1 MNKVQSLS
9 LDALCLRRSRKKA
22 MPKNKVEGER
32 SHSSSLF
39 STLSLGAFDEV
50 EITPTTRGST
60 ALDSTL
66 SNTTKPNQGMKF
78 RSRNYR
84 VVFPVVELRSTLG
97 PRFRRSHSPLCGVR
111 FAYSTESKQSPEQRK
126 IIPSLHEENITKGK
140 PKVSYLRNLS
150 FVSSNSSELEKK
162 QFLHDDLSMYNDFFR
177 HVTR

>member
-1 MNKVQSLS
+1 MSKSNTGVFENSLS
-9 LDALCLRRSRKKA
+9 LSRLYSTSSKDVFD
-22 MPKNKVEGER
+22 KV
-32 SHSSSLF
+32 SSDSPSFF

-97 PRFRRSHSPLCGVR
+97 SRFRRSHSPLCGVR
-111 FAYSTESKQSPEQRK
+111 FAYSTESKNNAEYKAGSVCQIQAYVK
-126 IIPSLHEENITKGK
+126 ATENVIGNQGLLKK
-140 PKVSYLRNLS
+140 RN
-150 FVSSNSSELEKK
+150 
-162 QFLHDDLSMYNDFFR
+162 
-177 HVTR
+177 